1 MKGVFPILYTLD
13 TKKISLIYF
22 IISLITMNFGFIYEL
37 FSHGV
42 YSNYMMFAFLIPF
55 LLGTILFLVIG
66 KLKLKVSNLSLNF
79 YHSFVSTLTLG
90 CIMKGFLDIYGT
102 TNSLLNIYLYVSILL
117 LGLSIIFI
125 RKSST

>member
-1 MKGVFPILYTLD
+1 MYTLD

-22 IISLITMNFGFIYEL
+22 IVSLVIMNFGFIYEM

-55 LLGTILFLVIG
+55 FLGTILFLLLGI
-66 KLKLKVSNLSLNF
+66 LKIRVSNLSLNF
-79 YHSFVSTLTLG
+79 YHSFVSTITLG

-102 TNSLLNIYLYVSILL
+102 TNSLINYYIYFSI
-117 LGLSIIFI
+117 GLFILTIIFI
-125 RKSST
+125 RKTSNERK

>member
-1 MKGVFPILYTLD
+1 MYTLD

-22 IISLITMNFGFIYEL
+22 IVSLVSMNFGFIYEM

-55 LLGTILFLVIG
+55 FLGTILFFLLGI
-66 KLKLKVSNLSLNF
+66 LKIRVSSLSLNF
-79 YHSFVSTLTLG
+79 YHSFVSTITLG

-102 TNSLLNIYLYVSILL
+102 TNSLLSFYIYASIILL
-117 LGLSIIFI
+117 VLAIVFV
-125 RKSST
+125 RKSVQ